1 MIIFYKHGWNIYTGV
16 TIIMS
21 VDMSDDENVT
31 SLEFDEE
38 NSLECDMSGEENG
51 LDFDM
56 SNEENQNLGEN
67 HVLSSKPH

>member
-1 MIIFYKHGWNIYTGV
+1 
-16 TIIMS
+16 MS

-31 SLEFDEE
+31 SQEFDEE

-56 SNEENQNLGEN
+56 SDEENQNLGEN